1 MVAIDPNVTSQY
13 AIALDGSNN
22 IIIGATQPTSDYT
35 VTTTAY
41 TVGIG
46 ALNKNT
52 YNMTGLLATPDKLVL
67 NNSNHAWNF
76 DTDGNLTVPG
86 DIKSAAGVGPVTI
99 QANDGTLRTWTFGG
113 DGNLTIPNGKKIQ
126 TTAGS
131 GTSYIQMLTDGP
143 GEINL
148 TVAENSGNTQST
160 WSFSSVGQLL
170 LPEGGTITYTPATA
184 SDWSGA
190 APTSIQEAL
199 DRLAAVVKALNG
211 GTGA

>member
-1 MVAIDPNVTSQY
+1 
-13 AIALDGSNN
+13 
-22 IIIGATQPTSDYT
+22 
-35 VTTTAY
+35 
-41 TVGIG
+41 
-46 ALNKNT
+46 
-52 YNMTGLLATPDKLVL
+52 
-67 NNSNHAWNF
+67 
-76 DTDGNLTVPG
+76 
-86 DIKSAAGVGPVTI
+86 
-99 QANDGTLRTWTFGG
+99 
-113 DGNLTIPNGKKIQ
+113 
-126 TTAGS
+126 
-131 GTSYIQMLTDGP
+131 MLTDGP